1 MLDTEKEIGMTEKEL
16 YALRRRFRSD
26 RTGISRIYG
35 CFVNTQ
41 KEILSEFEQGLGLL
55 SEEDADTLLSVL
67 KKTMSGTFRRNL
79 IEIEFS
85 TAQVLE
91 GEEHHL
97 LTALRDSELK
107 NKEQIHALYEKI
119 IANLEA
125 EDNYMIL
132 LAHDRYDV
140 PDFATDGGEAGDSTT
155 AFPYIICA
163 ICPVKSG
170 KPVMS
175 YYMPGNCFRSIS
187 ADTAVCA
194 PQIGFTFPAFEDGGA
209 NIYKALYYTKDLEDS
224 HEALADALFGSE
236 PPMPAKEQKATFGTL
251 LEETMAEDCSLRVV
265 KSVHSQLCHMIE
277 EHKQEKVEEPLVI
290 SREAAGTL
298 LRSCG
303 VDAERVEA
311 FEEKFEESF
320 GKDAEVSPKNLADSK
335 QVQVRLPD
343 VVIRVNP
350 GCGDL
355 IEARVIDGTKY
366 ILVRADSDVEVNG
379 VNIKI

>member
-1 MLDTEKEIGMTEKEL
+1 MTEKEL
-16 YALRRRFRSD
+16 FALRRRFRSD

-55 SEEDADTLLSVL
+55 SEEDSDALLSLL
-67 KKTMSGTFRRNL
+67 KKTMSGSFRRNL
-79 IEIEFS
+79 IDIEFS

-91 GEEHHL
+91 SEEHRL
-97 LTALRDSELK
+97 LTALRATELRD
-107 NKEQIHALYEKI
+107 KEQVHALFEKI
-119 IANLEA
+119 ISTFEA
-125 EDNYMIL
+125 EENYLIL
-132 LAHDRYDV
+132 LAHDCYDV
-140 PDFATDGGEAGDSTT
+140 PDFSSDGGERGDSLT
-155 AFPYIICA
+155 AFPYIVCA
-163 ICPVKSG
+163 VCPVKSG

-175 YYMPGNCFRSIS
+175 YYMPGNCFRSVC
-187 ADTAVCA
+187 ADTALC
-194 PQIGFTFPAFEDGGA
+194 PPEFGFVFPAFEDGGA
-209 NIYKALYYTKDLEDS
+209 NIYKALYYTRNLTDS
-224 HEALADALFGSE
+224 HEAVVDALFHSTL
-236 PPMPAKEQKATFGTL
+236 PMPAKEQKETFGSM

-290 SREAAGTL
+290 SKEAAGTL

-311 FEEKFEESF
+311 FEERFEESF
-320 GKDAEVSPKNLADSK
+320 GKDAQINPGNIADSK
-335 QVQVRLPD
+335 QVQVHMPD
-343 VVIRVNP
+343 VVIRVNH

-355 IEARVIDGTKY
+355 LEARVIDGTKY
-366 ILVRADSDVEVNG
+366 ILIRADSDVEVNG